1 MYPSLV
7 ILGITFTIGVTE
19 MLVFLFGAI
28 VLGFFIHFFLVH
40 RRSLPRNLGEPSVI
54 AQSAIDPD
62 EWKLK
67 YHEEMEVQ
75 EKAQKQLRRELA
87 EAQEN
92 EELLSLELTELKKEL
107 AQLQEEKEAL
117 DQQPATYF
125 GQLKMAQDNLQ
136 EHNQNIA
143 RLLEQIETLK
153 ESDKR
158 HAEIRQAN
166 ELLSAQVRELRRT
179 SFDQE
184 ALIRQ
189 LRQEQFLE
197 GEMKDRLLNTQEAFN
212 ALQDKLLKMETYLAH
227 PEHRQ
232 FEYDELQENY
242 FKITKEYDEVRM
254 KQLTLLEENQRM
266 LRLIADTE
274 DKLRESNFQRQQL
287 MKKVGFLEE
296 LNRDLQQV
304 TEQNKKLEIQL
315 KRITEI
321 ESLLAR
327 AAEQR
332 RSEKGN
338 IG

>member
-1 MYPSLV
+1 MLLYWDSLF
-7 ILGITFTIGVTE
+7 IFSWYTAAPCRVTW
-19 MLVFLFGAI
+19 
-28 VLGFFIHFFLVH
+28 
-40 RRSLPRNLGEPSVI
+40 GEPSVI